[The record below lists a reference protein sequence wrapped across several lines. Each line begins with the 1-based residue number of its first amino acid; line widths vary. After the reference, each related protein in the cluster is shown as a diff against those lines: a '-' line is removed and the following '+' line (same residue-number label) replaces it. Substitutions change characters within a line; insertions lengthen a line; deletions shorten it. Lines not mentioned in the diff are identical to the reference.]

1 MQRRVFLGSAVALA
15 VVGTIATKPGRVG
28 GPHNAY
34 FQSLSKELKRNNLFK
49 PKMLIDLDLVDK
61 NIDAT
66 QAMLNP
72 KASHRIP
79 VKSLPSIDLV
89 EYVMQRSGTQRLMVF
104 HQPFLNLIAERFSDA
119 DVLFGKPMPVGL
131 AKTYYETVDPTA
143 GFDSASQLQWLID
156 TKERLD
162 QYLSL
167 AQELNQKMR
176 INIEIDVGLHRGGL
190 LEPQDL
196 LELLDLISDNS
207 DLLEFS
213 GFMGYD
219 PHVVKLP
226 SIIKSVDD
234 AYADSQAAYQA
245 FIDIALSH
253 KLNLNAEGLTFNG
266 AGSPT
271 LALHSSDTVCNDL
284 TAGSCIVKPTD
295 FDIDTLDAMAPASFI
310 STPVLKQFDGIL
322 LPAGENLAGIIEAW
336 DPNKEQT
343 LAIYGGKWKANYVSP
358 EGIANNEIIGLSTNQ
373 QVISASKL
381 VDLQPDDFV
390 FLRPHQSEFV
400 FLQFGDMRTI
410 RGGKLSGDIWP
421 VFSSDVV

>member
-295 FDIDTLDAMAPASFI
+295 FDIDTLGAMAPASFI